1 MELENIANILSN
13 IQGFADKV
21 TYYAWPEK
29 EAPPLP
35 YICYVERDSDNFIAD
50 GIVYSP
56 ANQIDIELYSLL
68 KDPASELAIESA
80 LTDAGLIYEK
90 TCDFITS
97 ENCYLTTYEIEV

>member
-21 TYYAWPEK
+21 TYSAWPAK